1 MKRVGQELPAELR
14 RQPVPPV
21 LGHGH
26 GDVAAQQRLP
36 GGALTRA
43 MVSLEGMEIR
53 SASDADAEAVQRL
66 KKHAWRACYAHPE
79 TGVTQSVLENE
90 LAVNASD

>member
-1 MKRVGQELPAELR
+1 
-14 RQPVPPV
+14 
-21 LGHGH
+21 
-26 GDVAAQQRLP
+26 
-36 GGALTRA
+36 

-66 KKHAWRACYAHPE
+66 KKHAWRARYAHPE
-79 TGVTQSVLENE
+79 TGVTQSVLENA

>member
-1 MKRVGQELPAELR
+1 
-14 RQPVPPV
+14 
-21 LGHGH
+21 
-26 GDVAAQQRLP
+26 
-36 GGALTRA
+36 